1 MLKGEAPRPLST
13 AALVAVLLVGGAFA
27 LGVMLQI
34 DAISGPS
41 YWHRRWHDLDLART
55 FALLAIA
62 LPAVLVA
69 MREGPLDATSV
80 RARLLLLMLA
90 SFALQVLGMLCD
102 PDGFTRLQAI
112 VLSPVATSYLTD
124 ALKITDL
131 GTWLAGFHAA
141 TLELHSSTHPPG
153 PILFY
158 YGVRELVGETS
169 APIAGALAIGAVS
182 TCGIPVMWWFSRLWT
197 EQGVPRLLACA
208 LYALLPALAA
218 FFPEFDQVYPL
229 FAMLIVIGWVNA
241 LEGSRGHAALFSAA
255 LFVATLFAW
264 NLLAIGVFVALY
276 SIYHVWRQDCAGP
289 ALHTL
294 AKTAA
299 LGVVGVVV
307 AYLLLWSMTG
317 YNPLRSFVHAL
328 DEQAARALPDRPW
341 LSCIVF
347 DLYDFL
353 LGSGML
359 MAPLLY
365 LFLRHAHSRLGF
377 DAAALALAWI
387 GLATILLIDVSGL
400 LRAETARVWLF
411 LQPFVI
417 VPAALA
423 LSGFARPARS
433 TLLALQWII
442 VAALIGRV
450 AFIAP

>member
-1 MLKGEAPRPLST
+1 LSAP
-13 AALVAVLLVGGAFA
+13 ALVAVLLVGIAFA
-27 LGVMLQI
+27 LGVVLRI

-41 YWHRRWHDLDLART
+41 YWHRRWHDLDLPRT

-62 LPAVLVA
+62 LPAVFAAL
-69 MREGPLDATSV
+69 REGAPDDASV

-90 SFALQVLGMLCD
+90 SFALQVLGMLSD

-124 ALKITDL
+124 ALKITDP

-141 TLELHSSTHPPG
+141 RLELHSSTHPPG

-158 YGVRELVGETS
+158 YGVREMVGEANT
-169 APIAGALAIGAVS
+169 PIIGALAIGATS
-182 TCGIPVMWWFSRLWT
+182 TLGVPVMWWFSRLWT
-197 EQGVPRLLACA
+197 NLREPRLLACA

-218 FFPEFDQVYPL
+218 FLPEFDQVYPL
-229 FAMLIVIGWVNA
+229 FAMLIVLGWVNA
-241 LEGSRGHAALFSAA
+241 LHGSRGHVALFAAALFG
-255 LFVATLFAW
+255 ATMFAW
-264 NLLAIGVFVALY
+264 NLLAIGVFVVLY
-276 SIYHVWRQDCAGP
+276 STYFLSRRHCART
-289 ALHTL
+289 ALRTL
-294 AKTAA
+294 AVTAA
-299 LGVVGVVV
+299 LGLGGAVVG
-307 AYLLLWSMTG
+307 YLILWSMTG
-317 YNPLRSFVHAL
+317 YDPLRSFIHAL

-341 LSCIVF
+341 LSCVVF

-359 MAPLLY
+359 MAPLFY
-365 LFLRHAHSRLGF
+365 LFLRHARSRLGC
-377 DAAALALAWI
+377 DATARALGWI

-411 LQPFVI
+411 LQPFLV

-423 LSGFARPARS
+423 LSGFGRHARLAV
-433 TLLALQWII
+433 LALQWSI